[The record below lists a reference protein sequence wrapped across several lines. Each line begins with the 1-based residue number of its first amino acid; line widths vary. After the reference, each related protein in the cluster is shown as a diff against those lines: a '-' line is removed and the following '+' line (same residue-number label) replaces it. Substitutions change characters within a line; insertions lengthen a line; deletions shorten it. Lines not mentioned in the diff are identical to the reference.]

1 MCLKLKTIQNIT
13 KDKQEKSI
21 YQMILKRRL
30 EKLKKDNKN
39 IIKKTKAKFPINENL
54 INLKQLDVKNKDL
67 CSKYK
72 K

>member
-13 KDKQEKSI
+13 KDKQ
-21 YQMILKRRL
+21 

-54 INLKQLDVKNKDL
+54 KQLDVKNKDL